1 VTASNLVTV
10 MEYLVK
16 PARCS
21 FLILLLLVANT
32 ATAQTI
38 LTGKGKVTVRVDAN
52 EGSSPIIAITLMI
65 DNKVVATAAAS
76 PLIYMWN
83 LAPVKPGQH
92 VVSASAVDSASEQ
105 GSSYI
110 VVIKQ

>member
-1 VTASNLVTV
+1 ML

-16 PARCS
+16 PVRCS
-21 FLILLLLVANT
+21 LLILILLVANT

-76 PLIYMWN
+76 PLIYIWN
-83 LAPVKPGQH
+83 LAPVKLGQH